1 MYFPQLK
8 KICSLVSAE
17 KCNLSKQ
24 KYKFIPA
31 GITTDSRKINP
42 GELFI
47 ALNGRYANGNDYML
61 QSLEAGA
68 SACIGSLNYLS
79 NHPELEAVPD
89 LIFTTDPLESLGLIG
104 KQRRNK
110 YQGKVIAV
118 TGSNGKTVVKEM
130 LGRVFRDQCDT
141 SPGSYNSRLGVPLSI
156 VQMDSTSK
164 IWILEAG
171 ISSKGEMSYLEEI
184 IQPDYG
190 ILTNIGLAHFA
201 GFGRQEEI
209 AREKLKLFQN
219 IGKDGWILLPGNSS
233 LIKTAFKNYTFKAP
247 VFFTGES
254 DNLPHIIDRK
264 VHEYG
269 FKLKI
274 RFPNREIYNFQ
285 AETLANPIVDDLEIS
300 AGVAY
305 LMGFSPEMIVNQL
318 HNYKSGETRME
329 IWNSPRGITLINDT
343 CSSDPISV
351 EGALRSMGNFPS
363 ETGSRHF
370 IFAGMRELGS
380 RKLDEHFHIGELAAE
395 HKVEKLLMPPGKLLD
410 ATANGFRNANPKGI
424 VRRYSNEGELMEFL
438 LERSTQGDIILFKG
452 PRNANISEIA
462 HQVFETMAP
471 NRYVVD
477 FEMINE
483 NIRTFKKLT
492 GSEVKIL
499 AMVKALAYGSEMNR
513 LAVELEKTTVDF
525 LGVSTPDEG
534 IQLRESGARLPILV
548 MITTSEEIQKLYNYN
563 LTAVITSFDLLET
576 IGKSAEKRKKPTSVH
591 IKIDTGMGRLGI
603 SYRDFEKLIEY
614 LDKWKMIK
622 VSGLMTHFGCADD
635 PTEDLLT
642 RTQIDRFKSFKHKLA
657 LVLEQPFTA
666 HAAATSS
673 VVRFKE
679 SHFDMIRVGL
689 GLYGIHP
696 SIQVQREINLGLAVS
711 FITRI
716 IDLRILN
723 KGTRIGYGGTYEIP
737 YDNFKIAVL
746 PLGYNDGLPWRL
758 SNRGEVVINGCRA
771 PIVGRISMDSTLVDV
786 NNVPEVKKGNN
797 VLIFGR
803 MDGHEQRPEKL
814 ASTAGTIVYEILTG
828 IGNRVQRIYQGL

>member
-1 MYFPQLK
+1 ML
-8 KICSLVSAE
+8 
-17 KCNLSKQ
+17 
-24 KYKFIPA
+24 PA
-31 GITTDSRKINP
+31 
-42 GELFI
+42 
-47 ALNGRYANGNDYML
+47 L
-61 QSLEAGA
+61 QAGA
-68 SACIGSLNYLS
+68 SACIGSMEYFLK
-79 NHPELEAVPD
+79 HPELEAVPD
-89 LIFTTDPLESLGLIG
+89 LIFTSNPLESFGLIS
-104 KQRRNK
+104 KQRRNN

-118 TGSNGKTVVKEM
+118 TGSNGKTVVKDM
-130 LGRVFRDQCDT
+130 LARVFRDNCDT

-156 VQMDSTSK
+156 VQMDSSRK

-171 ISSKGEMSYLEEI
+171 ISSNGEMTYLEEI

-201 GFGRQEEI
+201 GFGHREEI

-219 IGKDGWILLPGNSS
+219 IGGDGWILLPGNNA
-233 LIKTAFKNYTFKAP
+233 LIKKVLRDYSFQAP

-254 DNLPHIIDRK
+254 ENLPQIIERK

-274 RFPNREIYNFQ
+274 RFPNREIFDFQ

-300 AGVAY
+300 ACVAY
-305 LMGFSPEMIVNQL
+305 LMGFSPEMIINHL

-363 ETGSRHF
+363 GNGFRYF
-370 IFAGMRELGS
+370 IFAGMRELGA
-380 RKLDEHFHIGELAAE
+380 RKLDEHFHIGQLAAE
-395 HKVEKLLMPPGKLLD
+395 HRVEKLLMPPGKLLD
-410 ATANGFRNANPKGI
+410 ATAKGFRNANPSGI
-424 VRRYSNEGELMEFL
+424 VKRYNNENELMEFL
-438 LERSTQGDIILFKG
+438 LENSSLGDIILFKG

-492 GSEVKIL
+492 GPGVKIL

-513 LAVELEKTTVDF
+513 LAVELEQSTVDF

-548 MITTSEEIQKLYNYN
+548 MITTPEEIQKLYNYK

-576 IGKSAEKRKKPTSVH
+576 IGKSAEKRKETTSVH

-603 SYRDFEKLIEY
+603 SWRDFEKLVEY
-614 LDKWKMIK
+614 LHKWKKIK

-635 PTEDLLT
+635 PAEDEFTE
-642 RTQIDRFKSFKHKLA
+642 TQIERFKSFKHKLA
-657 LVLEQPFTA
+657 SALGHNFTA

-696 SIQVQREINLGLAVS
+696 SIQVQKEINLGLAVS

-716 IDLRILN
+716 VDLRILS

-737 YDNFKIAVL
+737 YDNYKIAVL

-786 NNVPEVKKGNN
+786 NDVPEVKKGNN

-803 MDGHEQRPEKL
+803 IDGYEQRPEKL
-814 ASTAGTIVYEILTG
+814 AAAAGTIVYEILTG
-828 IGNRVQRIYQGL
+828 IGNRVQRIYQGF